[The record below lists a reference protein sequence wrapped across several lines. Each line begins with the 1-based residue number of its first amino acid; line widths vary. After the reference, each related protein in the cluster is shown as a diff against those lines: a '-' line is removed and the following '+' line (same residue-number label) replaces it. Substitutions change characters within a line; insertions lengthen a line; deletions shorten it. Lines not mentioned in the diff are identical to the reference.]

1 MKSMFFCVTVISL
14 PLPLALALALALP
27 LPLNVLADFISARL
41 TQVCACAADTIQANI
56 NGQPP

>member
-14 PLPLALALALALP
+14 PLALALP